1 MSTNFCWP
9 LHTCCTGGAWTFQ
22 VNNRCFIEEQTHSN
36 ESSVV
41 QVVPTT
47 SCSKQSCPTCVKYAR
62 THILGWFVHASITKV
77 NYLNIRAFRTDARL
91 WLLTKIDFNVMHLV
105 SLCKKIWRKL
115 QIRGSRDLQNS
126 LLYPASILALQ
137 LQGIQIWIFR
147 NVFSS
152 IGKFSQPNTNKGIF
166 AG

>member
-1 MSTNFCWP
+1 MPIFFKQPQKMQLMANTKFECAKNSSFISYSTIVQSNTVRCRNWQKIYNSKSRISKTVVSSNNYINVLVSLMSTNFCWP

-62 THILGWFVHASITKV
+62 THILGWFVHASISKV
-77 NYLNIRAFRTDARL
+77 NYLNI
-91 WLLTKIDFNVMHLV
+91 
-105 SLCKKIWRKL
+105 
-115 QIRGSRDLQNS
+115 
-126 LLYPASILALQ
+126 
-137 LQGIQIWIFR
+137 
-147 NVFSS
+147 
-152 IGKFSQPNTNKGIF
+152 
-166 AG
+166 